1 MKNSPF
7 LIIIVLVVA
16 CSKENQTNKKIAGS
30 WKPVT
35 LKIADLTGIGV
46 YVEASGTIEFNPSNK
61 KSKTGEYTIDIRYQ
75 ENSEEH
81 LLFEKGTYEIQ
92 GEELIRKTPDG
103 LTLFSKIKYVNK
115 TDLEFEIP
123 NINTRLFN
131 FVLEK

>member
-1 MKNSPF
+1 MKNSAF
-7 LIIIVLVVA
+7 LIITLLVVA

-30 WKPVT
+30 WEPVT
-35 LKIADLTGIGV
+35 LKIANLTGIGV
-46 YVEASGTIEFNPSNK
+46 YVEVSGTIEFNPSNK
-61 KSKTGEYTIDIRYQ
+61 KSKTGEYIINISYL
-75 ENSEEH
+75 ENSEEY
-81 LLFEKGTYEIQ
+81 LLYEKGTYEIR